1 MAAYSEEH
9 LYAPVFDKGL
19 EVQGEAHAQRQQR
32 RVFLQHFGQ
41 HLEICLTVFVG
52 KLSSGQLHL
61 VDTRKDTR
69 VTNQGRG
76 GATSPPRCSC
86 ESNLEHR

>member
-1 MAAYSEEH
+1 MAAYSSAPCSESH

-19 EVQGEAHAQRQQR
+19 EVQGEAHAQRQQW

-61 VDTRKDTR
+61 VDTRKDTGNKPGLR
-69 VTNQGRG
+69 WRHVTTKVQ
-76 GATSPPRCSC
+76 
-86 ESNLEHR
+86 L